1 MELEAP
7 PRPPKSIDLPLPA
20 PRKLELCRKVNSWLL
35 ESIKGVIDTIANIVT
50 ERDIDLTLDNIVSLS
65 LHIPVYMRVHKEM
78 DKEMEI
84 CIKYIEQTASFYV
97 YFPLLGESVLIR
109 GMYRETSEEI
119 MV

>member
-20 PRKLELCRKVNSWLL
+20 PRKLELCRKVNSLLL
-35 ESIKGVIDTIANIVT
+35 ESIKGVIESIAKIVI
-50 ERDIDLTLDNIVSLS
+50 ERDIELSLDNIVALS
-65 LHIPVYMRVHKEM
+65 LHIPVYMKLHKEM
-78 DKEMEI
+78 DREMEI
-84 CIKYIEQTASFYV
+84 CIKYIEKTASFYV

-109 GMYRETSEEI
+109 GMYRESSEEI